1 MMFVRKSLS
10 LVLLACAVV
19 PGAALAQRQRQVGDS
34 PRPVPTPAPTQPQEA
49 PDGQDSVQ
57 KIRTAAPP
65 APPKVIPAKY
75 MGGFAGMRKKQEGML
90 NFDDRNRRLV
100 FRDKNEKEII
110 SIPYD
115 AVTVAFADSETRRA
129 MGNGTQSVVL
139 GTAGVLGLPGL
150 LFKKKLQYLTIEF
163 EDPETYL
170 KGTTQFKLANR
181 ELIDSVA
188 YALAQKAGL
197 AQQGEVYVRRR
208 GIPTTPASAEKT
220 PNP

>member
-1 MMFVRKSLS
+1 MKFVRKALP
-10 LVLLACAVV
+10 LMLLACALA
-19 PGAALAQRQRQVGDS
+19 PLPALAQRQRQVGDS
-34 PRPVPTPAPTQPQEA
+34 PRPVPTPAPQEA
-49 PDGQDSVQ
+49 QDAQDSTQ

-65 APPKVIPAKY
+65 APPKVVPAKY
-75 MGGFAGMRKKQEGML
+75 MGGFAGLRKKQEGML
-90 NFDDRNRRLV
+90 TFDDRNRRLV

-115 AVTVAFADSETRRA
+115 AVNVTFADMETRRA

-139 GTAGVLGLPGL
+139 GTAGPLGLPGL
-150 LFKKKLQYLTIEF
+150 LFKKKFQYLTIEF
-163 EDPETYL
+163 EDPDTYL

-188 YALAQKAGL
+188 YALAQRAGL

-208 GIPTTPASAEKT
+208 GVSTTPASAEKT
-220 PNP
+220 SNP

>member
-1 MMFVRKSLS
+1 MKFVRKSLS
-10 LVLLACAVV
+10 LLLLACALA

-34 PRPVPTPAPTQPQEA
+34 PRPVSTPAPQQEA
-49 PDGQDSVQ
+49 QGGQESAQRV
-57 KIRTAAPP
+57 RVAAPP
-65 APPKVIPAKY
+65 APPKVVPAKY

-115 AVTVAFADSETRRA
+115 AINVAFADSETRRT

-139 GTAGVLGLPGL
+139 GTAGILGLPAML
-150 LFKKKLQYLTIEF
+150 LKKKFQYLTIEF
-163 EDPETYL
+163 EDPESYL

-208 GIPTTPASAEKT
+208 GAVTTPASAEKT
-220 PNP
+220 TNP

>member
-1 MMFVRKSLS
+1 MKFVRKSLS
-10 LVLLACAVV
+10 LLLLAGALA

-34 PRPVPTPAPTQPQEA
+34 PRPVQTPAPAEA
-49 PDGQDSVQ
+49 QDGQNSAQ
-57 KIRTAAPP
+57 KVRTAAPP
-65 APPKVIPAKY
+65 APPKVVPAKY

-115 AVTVAFADSETRRA
+115 AVNVAFADTETRRR

-139 GTAGVLGLPGL
+139 GGAGILGLPAML
-150 LFKKKLQYLTIEF
+150 LKKKFQYLTIEF

-181 ELIDSVA
+181 DIIDSVA

-208 GIPTTPASAEKT
+208 GVTTPASAEKT
-220 PNP
+220 SNP